1 MTTDMY
7 VIENNSSPTELPQDP
22 QNRELMILNSVLEI
36 ISSTNRL
43 SETLEQ
49 ALGFVLSTVNAD
61 VGWVCLHNSDGG
73 CYSFV
78 GQQGLCFSNT
88 TGKPTPCLVNCVC
101 DRVRRTKEVV
111 IINRLSPGC
120 PLVKVAG
127 EPDRK
132 ITGHVSIPM
141 MTKSRLVGQLNIAFT
156 HAGKIP
162 PADID
167 LLRRIAPPLAVAIE
181 NALLWEE
188 LQNKEQMLKKL
199 LINVVTAQEEERRRI
214 SRELHDEMGQNLSS
228 LLIGLSLL
236 EKSSECSGRENLL
249 GSMTTTVSGMI
260 SSIHDLALELR
271 PTALDDL
278 GLISALT
285 QYISECPT
293 RLGIQVD
300 YEIIGSSEKRLSREA
315 EIMVYRIVQESL
327 TNVARHAKASKA
339 SILLNKGEKSL
350 TIIIEDNGVG
360 FDLQEVRL
368 RNKKMKRLGLY
379 GMEERAAL
387 VGGVLT
393 IESTPG
399 NGTSIY
405 VEIPWEVE
413 PHD

>member
-1 MTTDMY
+1 MTLDMH
-7 VIENNSSPTELPQDP
+7 VIENHPSPGNTPQD
-22 QNRELMILNSVLEI
+22 QKTRELMILNSILEI

-49 ALGFVLSTVNAD
+49 ALSFVLATVNAA
-61 VGWVCLHNSDGG
+61 VGWVCLHDADGG

-78 GQQGLCFSNT
+78 GHQGLCFSNA

-101 DRVRRTKEVV
+101 DRVRKTKEVV

-120 PLVKVAG
+120 PLVKVEG

-156 HAGKIP
+156 QPGQIP
-162 PADID
+162 PTDVD

-199 LINVVTAQEEERRRI
+199 LVNVVTAQEEERRRI

-228 LLIGLSLL
+228 LLIGLGLL
-236 EKSSECSGRENLL
+236 EKSSECSGRENLI

-260 SSIHDLALELR
+260 TSIHDLALELR

-278 GLISALT
+278 GLIPALT
-285 QYISECPT
+285 QYIAECPT

-300 YEIIGSSEKRLSREA
+300 YEIIGTSEKRLSREA

-327 TNVARHAKASKA
+327 TNVARHARANKA
-339 SILLNKGEKSL
+339 SILLNRGEKSM
-350 TIIIEDNGVG
+350 TVIIEDNGIG

-368 RNKKMKRLGLY
+368 RNKKLKRLGLY
-379 GMEERAAL
+379 GMEERASL

-393 IESTPG
+393 IESSPG
-399 NGTSIY
+399 VGTSIY
-405 VEIPWEVE
+405 VEIPWEVNA
-413 PHD
+413 HD